1 MTVGSA
7 VIAAMKA
14 AKFSQ
19 KRAGELLG
27 RGQNSISAMLA
38 KEDSTRICAM
48 LQILDVIG
56 YEMVIRPIRPGRRE
70 DNCFVVSMEDEE
82 SKVIGV
88 ENASGWVEKE
98 KNRLGEWSDGFELG
112 REENNGIVYLVL
124 KSYVKTSRR
133 NVTVPMGGKAY
144 VMICTSKTDA
154 KLKGADLVRELKK
167 ECDITMVV

>member
-1 MTVGSA
+1 MTIGSA
-7 VIAAMKA
+7 VRAAMKA

>member
-1 MTVGSA
+1 MTIGSA
-7 VIAAMKA
+7 VRVAMKA

-70 DNCFVVSMEDEE
+70 DNCFVVSLEDEE

-88 ENASGWVEKE
+88 ENVSGWVEKE